1 MESVCG
7 EKGSPP
13 PKALQMLIKQEKTLM
28 KQGLWSS
35 FHRMLPVPMWREMP
49 AGADREGEI
58 ISRVRCHTSV
68 LRSEYDEVK
77 SGMTLSDYAT

>member
-1 MESVCG
+1 MAV
-7 EKGSPP
+7 
-13 PKALQMLIKQEKTLM
+13 LQVSILSI
-28 KQGLWSS
+28 S
-35 FHRMLPVPMWREMP
+35 RMLPVPMWREMP